1 MNIAQAASAI
11 ADIPSDLPP
20 IQLDSL
26 YPAEIICGFEHILN
40 FNHFIFIK
48 ILVLV
53 EGFAKVLNS
62 LIVSK
67 YKYRAVFSK
76 TTKIFKPL

>member
-48 ILVLV
+48 ILDYVCEGV
-53 EGFAKVLNS
+53 EFM
-62 LIVSK
+62 IVSK
-67 YKYRAVFSK
+67 YKYRAVFK
-76 TTKIFKPL
+76 NNKNI